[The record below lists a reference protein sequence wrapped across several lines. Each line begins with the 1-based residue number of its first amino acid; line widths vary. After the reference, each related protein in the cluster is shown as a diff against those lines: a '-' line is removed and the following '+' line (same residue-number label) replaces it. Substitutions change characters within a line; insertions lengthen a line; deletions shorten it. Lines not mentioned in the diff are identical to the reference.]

1 MLQKNRIIILFLA
14 VVMLLST
21 VGCGA
26 MPQRADGTIRVVC
39 TIFPVYDWAREIIG
53 DADDIE
59 LILLVKNGADL
70 HSYQP
75 TADDII
81 TISECDVFIYVGG
94 ESDAWVSEVLSRSD
108 NEDMRVLNIMEIL
121 GDSVY
126 EEEAA
131 EGMQAVTHEADDG
144 HVHEDGT
151 EYDEHVWLSLRN
163 AELVCRHIAEL
174 LKEVD
179 SEYREIYDKNLEA
192 YVSDLQDMDQA
203 YTDTLASAE
212 HDTVLCADRFP
223 FLYLVRDYGIQYYA
237 AFTGCSAETEAS
249 FETLQFLIEKLE
261 ETGLSVVLVP
271 DGSDRTLAQTVI
283 DGTRKKDQS
292 IMMLDSMQSVT
303 QQDIEEGVTYLSV
316 MEANLEVLYTALG
329 CGKDG

>member
-1 MLQKNRIIILFLA
+1 MLRKNHIIVLFLA
-14 VVMLLST
+14 VVMLLSM

-26 MPQRADGTIRVVC
+26 VPRRTDGTIRVVC

-53 DADDIE
+53 DMDHIE

-75 TADDII
+75 TTDDII

-94 ESDAWVSEVLSRSD
+94 ESDAWVSEVLNRSD
-108 NEDMRVLNIMEIL
+108 NKDMRVLNIMETL

-126 EEEAA
+126 EEESV
-131 EGMQAVTHEADDG
+131 EGMQAAANDG
-144 HVHEDGT
+144 HVHEDVM

-163 AELVCRHIAEL
+163 AELVCRRIAEL

-179 SEYREIYDKNLEA
+179 SEYKESYDKNLEA
-192 YVSDLQDMDQA
+192 YISDLQNMDQA
-203 YTDTLASAE
+203 YVDALASAE
-212 HDTVLCADRFP
+212 YDIVLCADRFP

-271 DGSDRTLAQTVI
+271 DGSDKTLAQTVI
-283 DGTRKKDQS
+283 DGTEQKNQR

-303 QQDIEEGVTYLSV
+303 EQDIEEGVTYLSV
-316 MEANLEVLYTALG
+316 METNLEVLRTALG
-329 CGKDG
+329 CGKGS